1 MVCELLN
8 PLKNKRSV
16 LIFVYNFEYTSN
28 RSASAAEIF
37 EEVEN
42 KSVPGMAFIKTF
54 VEVKKSLNL

>member
-1 MVCELLN
+1 MGIVKIH
-8 PLKNKRSV
+8 LKKEKDSAV
-16 LIFVYNFEYTSN
+16 FVYNFEYTIN

-42 KSVPGMAFIKTF
+42 KSVTGITFIKTF